1 MVAIADLLTDASLVP
16 LAKGIG
22 GRSSRR
28 SFLRSSV
35 ARLGEAIW
43 HPPTRLIS
51 HSPAVFE
58 GEHLREITLP
68 RQTWGTA
75 DLILALSRMTM
86 AWNRNQDRGGRTL
99 FVIGASRRPP
109 RTLAPDRQT
118 AYLRLPAEPGWDRDR
133 TRAEL
138 SALEPEPDFPETSV
152 RGIGPRVT
160 RLLRGRLGATA
171 QVSNL
176 GVIEGDGL
184 ESVSMFPALSGPRA
198 VAVGLVSTALTT
210 TLSLRTRGGDF
221 SRDDGAELLDRTMK
235 LLAQA

>member
-1 MVAIADLLTDASLVP
+1 
-16 LAKGIG
+16 
-22 GRSSRR
+22 
-28 SFLRSSV
+28 
-35 ARLGEAIW
+35 
-43 HPPTRLIS
+43 
-51 HSPAVFE
+51 
-58 GEHLREITLP
+58 
-68 RQTWGTA
+68 
-75 DLILALSRMTM
+75 M

-109 RTLAPDRQT
+109 RTLAPDRRRRT
-118 AYLRLPAEPGWDRDR
+118 CACPRNWVGEGPDACRAVRARAGARLPGDFGPWNRPAGHP
-133 TRAEL
+133 
-138 SALEPEPDFPETSV
+138 SAAGD
-152 RGIGPRVT
+152 
-160 RLLRGRLGATA
+160 LGATA

-184 ESVSMFPALSGPRA
+184 ESVSMFPALSGPRG